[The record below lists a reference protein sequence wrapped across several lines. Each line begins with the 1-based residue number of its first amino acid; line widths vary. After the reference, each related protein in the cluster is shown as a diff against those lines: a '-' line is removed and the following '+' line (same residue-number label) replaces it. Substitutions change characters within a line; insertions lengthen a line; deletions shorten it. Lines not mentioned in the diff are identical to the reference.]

1 VRGERGGGRER
12 KSRWWLVV
20 VWRFVWGRVVE
31 WTRVRV
37 LCSRR
42 AGLKRQTGW
51 LNAWSVRVSTG
62 SITNEQKDHEV
73 GFVHGC
79 KCEWSMQVTLV
90 RLVGKMAK
98 GRWILGEDEAEI
110 WNLGSSNR
118 VEYPWDTELAQ

>member
-1 VRGERGGGRER
+1 MDAGAGSLFKEGGLETTD
-12 KSRWWLVV
+12 WLAEC
-20 VWRFVWGRVVE
+20 VE
-31 WTRVRV
+31 YK
-37 LCSRR
+37 
-42 AGLKRQTGW
+42 GID
-51 LNAWSVRVSTG
+51 G